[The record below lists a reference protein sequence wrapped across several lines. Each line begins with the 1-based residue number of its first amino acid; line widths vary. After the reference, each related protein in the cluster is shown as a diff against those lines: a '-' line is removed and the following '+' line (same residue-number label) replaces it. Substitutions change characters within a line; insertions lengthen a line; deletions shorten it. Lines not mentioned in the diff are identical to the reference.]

1 MPSTTVDAIRPLYA
15 FVDPHGGS
23 AGAASARLKR
33 VASQAAIVVGGRDAR
48 NYYILDAWSARCS
61 TDELVEKMFSVH
73 AKWNLRTMGGEE
85 NGLAGLFHDAVL
97 REAKWRGTP
106 LPLLKVRQPTHLH
119 KDYRIRTRLQTII
132 GHGRLIVA
140 RGLDQLVQ
148 QITDFP
154 LSPLK
159 DQIDACASLV
169 DLMPSRPAP
178 VERNRE
184 REAKLKYLRNR
195 GVDPQ
200 VIAKY
205 A

>member
-1 MPSTTVDAIRPLYA
+1 MPSTTVDALRPLYA
-15 FVDPHGGS
+15 FLDPHGGK
-23 AGAASARLKR
+23 ATAKSARLKK
-33 VASQAAIVVGGRDAR
+33 VSSQSAIVVGGRDAR
-48 NYYILDAWSARCS
+48 NYYILDAWNARCS
-61 TDELVEKMFSVH
+61 TDDLVEKMFELH
-73 AKWNLRTMGGEE
+73 AQWRLRTMGIEE
-85 NGLAGLFHDAVL
+85 NGLVPLFQGAVM

-106 LPLLKVRQPTHLH
+106 LPLLGVPQNTHVE
-119 KDYRIRTRLQTII
+119 KTYRIRTRLQTII

-140 RGLDQLVQ
+140 EPLTELVK
-148 QITDFP
+148 QITRFP
-154 LSPLK
+154 LDPQMDLV
-159 DQIDACASLV
+159 DACASLI